1 MSSHFDLRIFFFAFM
16 NNKFFL
22 YPWDV
27 EVARRDRPL
36 NLLIEILK
44 KNVIDKIAASRQAA
58 TCICNFL
65 FWTFSSQHVFR
76 FFIIKK
82 FENNTRIRLILGENI
97 LGFFSYFNG
106 CRGKIQITSS
116 SNFHQNKRFLWL
128 FKVHIVFV
136 QPSLYTLFRIL
147 SVDPL
152 LQSSSW
158 NMVKH

>member
-1 MSSHFDLRIFFFAFM
+1 MCLKDFRLVLVRCEYLKQQARKSSQFSVKNTIILIFPKYEFTFWSKNFFFLPSWTI
-16 NNKFFL
+16 NFFL

-82 FENNTRIRLILGENI
+82 IWKQYKDKNYSGGKHPWIFLIIQRLR
-97 LGFFSYFNG
+97 
-106 CRGKIQITSS
+106 RGKI
-116 SNFHQNKRFLWL
+116 
-128 FKVHIVFV
+128 
-136 QPSLYTLFRIL
+136 
-147 SVDPL
+147 
-152 LQSSSW
+152 
-158 NMVKH
+158 

>member
-1 MSSHFDLRIFFFAFM
+1 MCLKDFRLLVRCEYLRQQARKSSQFSLKIQLGILIFPKYEFTFWSKKFFFAFM

-27 EVARRDRPL
+27 EVARRYRPL

-82 FENNTRIRLILGENI
+82 IWKQYKDKNYSGGKHPWIFLIIQRLR
-97 LGFFSYFNG
+97 
-106 CRGKIQITSS
+106 RGKI
-116 SNFHQNKRFLWL
+116 
-128 FKVHIVFV
+128 
-136 QPSLYTLFRIL
+136 
-147 SVDPL
+147 
-152 LQSSSW
+152 
-158 NMVKH
+158 